1 MPPAIVERASER
13 FAWLASLTG
22 PARDLDV
29 YLIEWNGYTDPLGTD
44 VVADLEPVRVV
55 LERRR
60 DAAHATLREA
70 LQSPEAAAWMST
82 WQTWLRESSHG
93 DVPGVHAD
101 RALGRVVAKRIAGAQ
116 DKLIERG
123 RRIRPDTPAVQI
135 HDLRKDAKKLRY
147 LLECFGSLLSNGAR
161 KEFVRRLKVLQDNLG
176 EHQDAEVHIA
186 EVRAIATELHRLG
199 TSSATMLAIGQ
210 LNERLEQRRAAAHD
224 EFAVRFAGYDTKATR
239 RTLSTALDA
248 LAP

>member
-1 MPPAIVERASER
+1 
-13 FAWLASLTG
+13 
-22 PARDLDV
+22 
-29 YLIEWNGYTDPLGTD
+29 
-44 VVADLEPVRVV
+44 
-55 LERRR
+55 
-60 DAAHATLREA
+60 
-70 LQSPEAAAWMST
+70 
-82 WQTWLRESSHG
+82 
-93 DVPGVHAD
+93 
-101 RALGRVVAKRIAGAQ
+101 
-116 DKLIERG
+116 
-123 RRIRPDTPAVQI
+123 
-135 HDLRKDAKKLRY
+135 
-147 LLECFGSLLSNGAR
+147 
-161 KEFVRRLKVLQDNLG
+161 VLQDNLG